1 MNSLKQLEGKKVCL
15 IPTGNLAHR
24 DWSDKFITAEIMKVT
39 RVFVVVKI
47 HDLKTEKFRINGVNS
62 ITVNAD
68 GNAGYLVYETEQDA
82 LDHYEAIDLRRQI
95 LHKAEYKLGGV
106 NITNLRKV
114 LELLS

>member
-1 MNSLKQLEGKKVCL
+1 MNSLKQMQGKQVCL
-15 IPTGNLAHR
+15 IPTGNLVHR
-24 DWSDKFITAEIMKVT
+24 WSDKFITAEIIKVS
-39 RVFVVVKI
+39 RVFVTVKV

-68 GNAGYLVYETEQDA
+68 GNAGYLVYETEQEA
-82 LDHYEAIDLRRQI
+82 LDHHEAIVLRRQI
-95 LHKAEYKLGGV
+95 QHQAEYKLDDV